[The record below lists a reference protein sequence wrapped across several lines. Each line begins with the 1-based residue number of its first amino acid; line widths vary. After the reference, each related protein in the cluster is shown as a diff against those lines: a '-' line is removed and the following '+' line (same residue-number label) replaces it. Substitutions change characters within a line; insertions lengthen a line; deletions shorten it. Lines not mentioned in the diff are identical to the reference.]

1 MKNDVEIA
9 FLTLISL
16 EFRNYGISQGSK
28 CEFSKFLISRR
39 SDRAFQE
46 LSFKKNSTKKYYF
59 VAKLLDV
66 EVCYT
71 LIALIT
77 R

>member
-1 MKNDVEIA
+1 M
-9 FLTLISL
+9 LIKVSARVQNANL
-16 EFRNYGISQGSK
+16 
-28 CEFSKFLISRR
+28 LI
-39 SDRAFQE
+39 E
-46 LSFKKNSTKKYYF
+46 LSKSFLLKKNSTKKYYF

-66 EVCYT
+66 EFCYT